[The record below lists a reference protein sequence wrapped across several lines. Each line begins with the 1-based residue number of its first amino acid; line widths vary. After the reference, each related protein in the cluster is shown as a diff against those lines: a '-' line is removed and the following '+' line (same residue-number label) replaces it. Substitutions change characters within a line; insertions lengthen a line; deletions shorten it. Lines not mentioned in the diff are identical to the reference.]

1 MHYRIQN
8 SRPFLLPRP
17 VLRVEES
24 PWRQR
29 VGVRAFTLVELL
41 AVILIIAL
49 LITLIL
55 GAVHRAQRASRI
67 AKTRADLSAIST
79 ALEQYHSDFKVYPG
93 LPEPPPG
100 TPFDHTILAKAL
112 VGPGPATEDGADG
125 SGFRLPN
132 PATGAPDPNSKK
144 WDAYLSPEH
153 LNIKRFPPQSG
164 KPAGYWAFVDYFGN
178 TIRYYPKRRNFN
190 IHVIDDKIGLVSD
203 PAKGVKGMYDIEDGE
218 DPQLGYTNALSKNLA
233 LDPDTLRF
241 FLGDANR
248 NNTIDNDESLKT
260 ESSFILV
267 TAGPDGLFNLWN
279 PKDPYLKKS
288 DDIFNFD
295 R

>member
-1 MHYRIQN
+1 MHYRTQN
-8 SRPFLLPRP
+8 SRQR
-17 VLRVEES
+17 S
-24 PWRQR
+24 P
-29 VGVRAFTLVELL
+29 AFTLVELL
-41 AVILIIAL
+41 AVIFIIAL

-93 LPEPPPG
+93 LPNPPPG

-125 SGFRLPN
+125 SGFRTVIN
-132 PATGAPDPNSKK
+132 PATGTFDPNSKK

-153 LNIKRFPPQSG
+153 LNIQRFNPLPG
-164 KPAGYWAFVDYFGN
+164 KPVGYWAFVDYFGN
-178 TIRYYPKRRNFN
+178 TIRYYPRRRNFALN
-190 IHVIDDKIGLVSD
+190 LGPLVGNATK
-203 PAKGVKGMYDIEDGE
+203 PGIFDIEDGE
-218 DPQLGYTNALSKNLA
+218 DPDPSKNVVLDAITLA
-233 LDPDTLRF
+233 F
-241 FLGDANR
+241 ILGDTNR
-248 NNTIDNDESLKT
+248 GNTIDNDESLKT
-260 ESSFILV
+260 DSNFILV
-267 TAGPDGLFNLWN
+267 TAGPDNIFNLLTG
-279 PKDPYLKKS
+279 DPQLKKS